1 MATCASS
8 SRTSSTVWATNTTLS
23 STGWSRSRAHSS
35 KFAVR
40 REPNRTSRMLRRRAP
55 AASRRPVWAA
65 LELQLR
71 IKCRWYRVSLRA
83 RLWRWGAKSPAWTHR
98 NSSSDYSGVLLSEEA
113 RSSALGPGLHFA
125 CPSVEKREGGHFLWA
140 LTLFLSEVNT
150 HLSGF
155 EQTNQTL

>member
-8 SRTSSTVWATNTTLS
+8 SRTSSTAWATNTTLS
-23 STGWSRSRAHSS
+23 STGWSRSRALSS
-35 KFAVR
+35 KFAVQ
-40 REPNRTSRMLRRRAP
+40 REPSRTSRMLRRRAP

-83 RLWRWGAKSPAWTHR
+83 RPWRWGAKSPAWTHR
-98 NSSSDYSGVLLSEEA
+98 SSSSDYAGVLLSEEA
-113 RSSALGPGLHFA
+113 RSPALGLAFVLRVHLWRK
-125 CPSVEKREGGHFLWA
+125 EKEDTFYRT

-150 HLSGF
+150 HMSGF
-155 EQTNQTL
+155 EQINQTL